1 MLSGQTVRIAA
12 LDLGS
17 NSFHALVVD
26 VARSGELVVVD
37 RAKRMPRIG
46 EAIFRTGKLSDS
58 ARTNALLALSE
69 LVPVVERNRPQA
81 VLAVATSALREAGN
95 GRAFLEDVRARFGL
109 EVRMI
114 SGDEEAQL
122 AYAGARARLGADRD
136 RITLFDLGGGSLEM
150 VVGEGERILH
160 TRSAPIGVLRAVA
173 ANPLSDPPS
182 PRELRA
188 LEQWARRHV
197 AALVEPG
204 RKQRFGEVVL
214 CAGTARAVRSVAREM
229 AFLPA
234 TGPGA
239 DRLKRATLR
248 MLIDWLA
255 PLPLGAR
262 RTVPGLDPG
271 RVVLIV
277 HGAVILD
284 AILAVTGAS
293 SARVCRAAL
302 REGLVIEHVNR
313 LAAGGARARRRRDRL
328 AA

>member
-1 MLSGQTVRIAA
+1 VRIAA

-26 VARSGELVVVD
+26 VARNGDLQVVD

-46 EAIFRTGKLSDS
+46 EAIFRTGKLSDT
-58 ARTNALLALSE
+58 ARTTALLALSE
-69 LVPVVERNRPQA
+69 LVPVVERNEPQA
-81 VLAVATSALREAGN
+81 VLAVATSALREANN
-95 GRAFLEDVRARFGL
+95 GRGFLDEVRARFGL
-109 EVRMI
+109 DVRVV
-114 SGDEEAQL
+114 SGDEEARL
-122 AYAGARARLGADRD
+122 AYTGARARLGGDRD

-160 TRSAPIGVLRAVA
+160 TRSAPIGVLRAVGA
-173 ANPLSDPPS
+173 IPLSDPPA

-188 LEQWARRHV
+188 LEQWARRQV
-197 AALVEPG
+197 SALVEPA
-204 RKQRFGEVVL
+204 RKLRFGEVVL
-214 CAGTARAVRSVAREM
+214 CAGTARAVRSVARE
-229 AFLPA
+229 LGLVPG

-239 DRLKRATLR
+239 DRLGRSTLR
-248 MLIDWLA
+248 VLIDWLA

-271 RVVLIV
+271 RVDLIV
-277 HGAVILD
+277 HGAVMLD
-284 AILAVTGAS
+284 AILAVTGAG

-302 REGLVIEHVNR
+302 REGLVLEHVNR
-313 LAAGGARARRRRDRL
+313 LAAPGARARRRRGVKL

>member
-1 MLSGQTVRIAA
+1 MLLPVRIAA

-26 VARSGELVVVD
+26 VTRNGALEVVA

-46 EAIFRTGKLSDS
+46 EEIFRTGKLSDS

-69 LVPVVERNRPQA
+69 LVPVVERTDPNA
-81 VLAVATSALREAGN
+81 VVAVATSALRDADN
-95 GRAFLEDVRARFGL
+95 GRSFLDEVRARFGI

-150 VVGEGERILH
+150 VIGEGERILH

-173 ANPLSDPPS
+173 ANPLSDPAA

-188 LEQWARRHV
+188 LEQWARRQV
-197 AALVEPG
+197 TALVEPA
-204 RKQRFGEVVL
+204 RKQRLGEVVL
-214 CAGTARAVRSVAREM
+214 CAGTARAVRSVAREI
-229 AFLPA
+229 ALVPE

-239 DRLKRATLR
+239 DRLKRSTLR
-248 MLIDWLA
+248 TLIDWLA

-271 RVVLIV
+271 RVDLIV
-277 HGAVILD
+277 HGAVMLD
-284 AILAVTGAS
+284 AILAVTGAA

-302 REGLVIEHVNR
+302 REGLVLEHVG
-313 LAAGGARARRRRDRL
+313 LGAVGSRARRRRAVKL